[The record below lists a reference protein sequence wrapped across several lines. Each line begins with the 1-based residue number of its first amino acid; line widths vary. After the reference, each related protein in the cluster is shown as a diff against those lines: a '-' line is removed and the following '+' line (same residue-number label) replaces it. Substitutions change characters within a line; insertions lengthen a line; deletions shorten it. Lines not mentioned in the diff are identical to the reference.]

1 MQLSSGNRTKV
12 SFFDLVLFCELRR
25 EVSQGERLMTKLIMH
40 VGGAMLRTLGRLDGN
55 SISSGLVWPQ
65 LKRLALSIVD
75 GKDAINL
82 LSPETAA
89 FLDAAAVIS
98 SIAAIT
104 TATAFFIHAVIR
116 AAFRA
121 NKKGD

>member
-1 MQLSSGNRTKV
+1 MP
-12 SFFDLVLFCELRR
+12 
-25 EVSQGERLMTKLIMH
+25 KLIMH
-40 VGGAMLRTLGRLDGN
+40 VGAAMLRTLGRLDGN

-75 GKDAINL
+75 GGDAVNL
-82 LSPETAA
+82 ISPETAVL
-89 FLDAAAVIS
+89 LDAAAVIS
-98 SIAAIT
+98 STAAIT

-121 NKKGD
+121 KKKED